1 MLHLSLTVVDTTD
14 GDGVLVTVRR
24 SNVRF
29 VKDGVARALTGC
41 LREGAKSY
49 AKDADENYLAV
60 SQACQAAKEG
70 LRLAEVGKFISI
82 TDLRLNT
89 CSAGDEVASLRFR

>member
-49 AKDADENYLAV
+49 AKVEHVLRWRRGCFTPVQVARTFSPFLPGATGVRDAGAT
-60 SQACQAAKEG
+60 G
-70 LRLAEVGKFISI
+70 G
-82 TDLRLNT
+82 
-89 CSAGDEVASLRFR
+89 GM